1 MDFNKLMQ
9 QAQVMQR
16 KMQEMQEE
24 MAASEY
30 HGKSGGNM
38 VGVTINGKL
47 AMQKITIDPS
57 LLKAEEKEV
66 LEDLIIAAYN
76 DARLKAEKA
85 SSDSMSGVMGGMG
98 MPPGFKLP
106 F

>member
-1 MDFNKLMQ
+1 MDFNKLMK
-9 QAQVMQR
+9 QAQDMQK
-16 KMQEMQEE
+16 KMQEMQVE
-24 MAASEY
+24 MARTEFQ
-30 HGKSGGNM
+30 GKAGGNM

-47 AMQKITIDPS
+47 EMQKIAIDPS
-57 LLKAEEKEV
+57 LLKVEEKEV

-76 DARLKAEKA
+76 DAKSKAEKE
-85 SSDSMSGVMGGMG
+85 SSDSMSGMMGGMG

>member
-1 MDFNKLMQ
+1 MDFNKLMK
-9 QAQVMQR
+9 QAQEMQR
-16 KMQEMQEE
+16 KVQLMQEE

-30 HGKSGGNM
+30 QGKAGGNM

-47 AMQKITIDPS
+47 EMQKITIDPS
-57 LLKAEEKEV
+57 LLSPEEKEV

-76 DARLKAEKA
+76 DAKSKAEKA
-85 SSDSMSGVMGGMG
+85 SSDSMSGMMGGMG

>member
-1 MDFNKLMQ
+1 MDFNKLMK
-9 QAQVMQR
+9 QAQGMQR

-24 MAASEY
+24 MLASQY
-30 HGKSGGNM
+30 QGKAGGNM

-47 AMQKITIDPS
+47 EMQKITIDSS
-57 LLKAEEKEV
+57 LLKIEEKEV

-76 DARLKAEKA
+76 DAKVKAEKA
-85 SSDSMSGVMGGMG
+85 SSDSMSGMMGGMG
-98 MPPGFKLP
+98 IPPGFKLP